1 MFMDITKVKPTL
13 DRLLIEITEP
23 EEQSLGGIYLPR
35 ILENP
40 KDEGIVVAI
49 GPGGDYDGVVVPLS
63 VSVGQK
69 VKFPKNIGTNFKW
82 NDKEYKLCREIG
94 LLGIIE

>member
-1 MFMDITKVKPTL
+1 
-13 DRLLIEITEP
+13 
-23 EEQSLGGIYLPR
+23 
-35 ILENP
+35 
-40 KDEGIVVAI
+40 
-49 GPGGDYDGVVVPLS
+49 
-63 VSVGQK
+63 VGQK